1 MPSMRDRR
9 SFVSSIACLL
19 TFLGGSSLPTSQ
31 WPARGAAVCTAA
43 EQKEGAGENKPEPAF
58 VPPPLAELDA
68 KAGWIDQPVKDTLQ
82 MLREKQAGEKPTTTV
97 AQALA
102 LKNKT
107 KQDNEKIASALGRV
121 ATDDANVDYEATIN
135 RHFRRDVKSTNPI
148 MASSVEEGDISVL
161 TGFALFTFDWD
172 MSPIAAADTVAS
184 WQTSK
189 DRLYDKVV
197 LRDDL
202 TWSDGRPI
210 TAHDVVFTFH
220 TIMNDKVPVPAV
232 RSGTDKLK
240 AVHAYDDRTLVFFH
254 KEALATNVWTVNFPV
269 IPRHI
274 YEESINEDFTLQNSP
289 YHVKYEN
296 DPVCGGAYTITK
308 RVRRQEI
315 VLTRRESWY
324 MHAGKQVRDKPFFK
338 EIRFRVI
345 EDGNIALL
353 AVNNGEID
361 EMELVAEQWVTQTS
375 DDNFYRLNT
384 KAFGLEWTFF
394 FFNWNLKSPFFSDIR
409 VRKAMSYAFDYR
421 EMLDKLFYGLYQQ
434 ANGIFHPASWMAP
447 KKPLPFYKQDLD
459 KAEQLLDDAGW
470 QDHDNDGIRDKKID
484 GKFVKFEFSVLCP
497 TIPERIKLC
506 TLLKE
511 NLAQIGV
518 SCNVRPLE
526 PTVMQDKLLKHEFQA
541 AFGGWSTGADPDTS
555 DNIWATGEGRNF
567 GYYSNPKVDEFYK
580 KGRLEFDRKKRGEIY
595 AQIATLIY
603 EDQPYMFL
611 YYRSSFYAFN
621 KKLRGYNFSPRGPY
635 HYGPGFS
642 SIYKVKN

>member
-1 MPSMRDRR
+1 MRYHRC
-9 SFVSSIACLL
+9 FVPLFVGLMTSLAR
-19 TFLGGSSLPTSQ
+19 SSLPTD
-31 WPARGAAVCTAA
+31 GTAVCIAA
-43 EQKEGAGENKPEPAF
+43 DQKSAAGETKPEAPF

-82 MLREKQAGEKPTTTV
+82 MLREKQAGEKPL
-97 AQALA
+97 AMAAAALA

-135 RHFRRDVKSTNPI
+135 RHIRRDVKSTNPI
-148 MASSVEEGDISVL
+148 MASSIEEGDITTL
-161 TGFALFTFDWD
+161 TGYGLFTFDWD
-172 MSPIAAADTVAS
+172 MSPLAAADTVAS

-197 LRDDL
+197 LRDDV

-210 TAHDVVFTFH
+210 TAHDVEFTYH

-232 RSGTDKLK
+232 RSGRDKLK
-240 AVHAYDDRTLVFFH
+240 TVHAYDDRTLVFFH
-254 KEALATNVWTVNFPV
+254 KEAAATNVWNLNFPV
-269 IPRHI
+269 LPRHI
-274 YEESINEDFTLQNSP
+274 YEESLKEDFTLQNSP
-289 YHVKYEN
+289 YHVRYEN

-324 MHAGKQVRDKPFFK
+324 MHNGKQVRDKPYFK
-338 EIRFRVI
+338 EIRFRII

-353 AVNNGEID
+353 AVKNGEID
-361 EMELVAEQWVTQTS
+361 EMELLADQWVTQTN
-375 DDNFYRLNT
+375 DDDFYRLNT
-384 KAFGLEWTFF
+384 KASGPEWTFF
-394 FFNWNLKSPFFSDIR
+394 SFQWNLKTPFFSDIR

-434 ANGIFHPASWMAP
+434 SNGIFHPNSWMAP
-447 KKPLPFYKQDLD
+447 RKQPPLYKQDLD
-459 KAEQLLDDAGW
+459 KAEQLLDEAGW
-470 QDHDNDGIRDKKID
+470 KDSDNDGIRDKKIE
-484 GKFVKFEFSVLCP
+484 GKLTKFEFSVFSP

-511 NLAQIGV
+511 NLGQIGV
-518 SCNVRPLE
+518 LCNVRPLE
-526 PTVMQDKLLKHEFQA
+526 ATVLQERMLKHEFQA
-541 AFGGWSTGADPDTS
+541 AFGGWGTGADPDTS

-567 GYYSNPKVDEFYK
+567 VSYSNPKVDELYK
-580 KGRLEFDRKKRGEIY
+580 QGRLVFDRKKRGEIY
-595 AQIATLIY
+595 GQIGTLIF
-603 EDQPYMFL
+603 EDQPYTFL